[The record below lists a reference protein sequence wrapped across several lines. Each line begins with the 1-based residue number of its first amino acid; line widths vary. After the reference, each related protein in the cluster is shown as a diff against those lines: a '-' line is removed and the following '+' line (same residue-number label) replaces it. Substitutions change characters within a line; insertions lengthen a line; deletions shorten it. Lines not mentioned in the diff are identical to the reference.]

1 MPGDTPKLKKDRDEI
16 ILKFDELLRKA
27 SKACEEFEANGD
39 GSLRGDTYFELRV
52 SAINLLARLTS
63 ERTIYVEE
71 LRNMK
76 PNAFSIKGVLE
87 AARTD
92 YLQGFM
98 ADHRLLASAEVFSDL
113 LVQAEVLLENDYK
126 DAAAVMVRAVLEAS
140 LRRLC
145 EANGLPLERR
155 ETIQQLN
162 EKLHRERISGY
173 TQLHVKEVI
182 AKSELGNNAAHGRFD
197 EYTKEDVKAFHEY
210 VQRFIGQFLVP

>member
-27 SKACEEFEANGD
+27 LNACEEHDANSGQ
-39 GSLRGDTYFELRV
+39 LRGDTYFELRV

-76 PNAFSIKGVLE
+76 PSAYAIKGVLE

-98 ADHRLLASAEVFSDL
+98 ADHRLLASADVFSDL
-113 LVQAEVLLENDYK
+113 LVQAEVLLENNYK
-126 DAAAVMVRAVLEAS
+126 DAAAVMLRAILEAT

-145 EANGLPLERR
+145 EANGLDPGERD
-155 ETIQQLN
+155 TIQQLN
-162 EKLHRERISGY
+162 EKLHREGISGY
-173 TQLHVKEVI
+173 TNLHVKEVI
-182 AKSELGNNAAHGRFD
+182 AKSEVGNNAAHGRFN
-197 EYTKEDVKAFHEY
+197 EYTKQDVKAFHEY
-210 VQRFIGQFLVP
+210 VQRFIGQFLMP